1 MILGTYQLILIL
13 MADGLKKR
21 NSIYAMMVLL
31 FITKILGFLK
41 LRIIA
46 QLFGASHELDIF
58 WAAFTIPD
66 ALFMIVIA
74 GSLNAAI
81 IPLFSSVFKSEGEK
95 ELNKF
100 FLNLMIAIS
109 SLVMFIALI
118 LFVFAPQISQFLIS
132 SDLFQNISNFNN
144 RITPNDMELFVKLT
158 RIMMISPVLLGISTI
173 VTGYLQ
179 SRKQFFVT
187 SLAPLIYN
195 IAMVLGPI
203 FFVSI
208 LKMDVTGIALSAL
221 LGSFLHF
228 SIQIPPLKKYFSEKI
243 KFSILG
249 LVNALKD
256 TQIWRALKLALPK
269 MFSTFG
275 EQVNVIVNTMISF
288 SLKAGALS
296 AYKFALS
303 LYLFPVNIIGSAIA
317 QSILPELSESADD
330 PQEFKKILNKS
341 LQQALFLVLPL
352 VGILLILRLPIVRL
366 VYGVGEFDW
375 TATLLT
381 AWCLVLLSVAIIG
394 QTLSQ
399 LLLRA
404 FYALKSTWLPFFAL
418 GVGILV
424 NITFAFLL
432 TNFLSHYFDWRPILQ
447 QIGSQISSANG
458 NGLLEVLKSFLGDIV
473 KWCATRGESDM
484 AVGGLSLSL
493 SIAAFVEVVI
503 LMTMLNRKI
512 KVFSFR
518 ETISPM
524 IVKFINVALMSFG
537 MYLVFRLFDFK
548 LDTTRTV
555 SIIILTIATSFYGV
569 LSYWLGSKVLGIKEI
584 DFYED
589 KVIYYWKKIFKKF

>member
-228 SIQIPPLKKYFSEKI
+228 TIQIPPLKKYFSEKI

>member
-66 ALFMIVIA
+66 ALFMIIVA

-132 SDLFQNISNFNN
+132 SDLFQNMSGVNN
-144 RITPNDMELFVKLT
+144 RITANDLDLFVKLT
-158 RIMMISPVLLGISTI
+158 RIMMLSPVLLGISTI
-173 VTGYLQ
+173 ITGYLQ
-179 SRKQFFVT
+179 ARKQFFVT

-203 FFVSI
+203 FFVST

-228 SIQIPPLKKYFSEKI
+228 TIQIPPLKKYFSEKI
-243 KFSILG
+243 KFSITG
-249 LVNALKD
+249 LINALKD
-256 TQIWRALKLALPK
+256 TKIWRALKLALPK
-269 MFSTFG
+269 IFSTLG
-275 EQVNVIVNTMISF
+275 EQINVIVNTMISF
-288 SLKAGALS
+288 SLRAGALS

-317 QSILPELSESADD
+317 QSILPELSESADEPD
-330 PQEFKKILNKS
+330 EFKNILNKS
-341 LQQALFLVLPL
+341 LQQALFLVLPV

-404 FYALKSTWLPFFAL
+404 FYALKSTWQPFFAS

-424 NITFAFLL
+424 NIVCAFLL
-432 TNFLSHYFDWRPILQ
+432 TNFFSHYFDWRPIFQ
-447 QIGSQISSANG
+447 QFVSQVSSANG
-458 NGLLEVLKSFLGDIV
+458 NGILEVLGSFLGDIV
-473 KWCATRGESDM
+473 KWCTSRGDSDM

-493 SIAAFVEVVI
+493 SISAFVEVAI
-503 LMTMLNRKI
+503 LMAMLNKKI
-512 KVFSFR
+512 KSFSFK

-524 IVKFINVALMSFG
+524 LVKFVNVGLMSFG

-555 SIIILTIATSFYGV
+555 SIIILTIVTSLYGV
-569 LSYWLGSKVLGIKEI
+569 LSYWLGSKVLGIKEA
-584 DFYED
+584 DFYEE
-589 KVIYYWKKIFKKF
+589 KVVYYWKRIFKKF

>member
-118 LFVFAPQISQFLIS
+118 LFVFAPEISQFLIS
-132 SDLFQNISNFNN
+132 SDLFQNMSNFNN

-228 SIQIPPLKKYFSEKI
+228 TIQIPPLKKYFSEKI

-317 QSILPELSESADD
+317 QSILPELSESADE

-473 KWCATRGESDM
+473 KWCTTRGESDM

-503 LMTMLNRKI
+503 LMIMLNRKI

>member
-132 SDLFQNISNFNN
+132 SDLFQNMSNFNN

-228 SIQIPPLKKYFSEKI
+228 TIQIPPLKKYFSEKI

-249 LVNALKD
+249 LINALKD
-256 TQIWRALKLALPK
+256 TQIWRAL
-269 MFSTFG
+269 
-275 EQVNVIVNTMISF
+275 
-288 SLKAGALS
+288 
-296 AYKFALS
+296 
-303 LYLFPVNIIGSAIA
+303 
-317 QSILPELSESADD
+317 
-330 PQEFKKILNKS
+330 
-341 LQQALFLVLPL
+341 
-352 VGILLILRLPIVRL
+352 
-366 VYGVGEFDW
+366 
-375 TATLLT
+375 
-381 AWCLVLLSVAIIG
+381 
-394 QTLSQ
+394 
-399 LLLRA
+399 
-404 FYALKSTWLPFFAL
+404 
-418 GVGILV
+418 
-424 NITFAFLL
+424 
-432 TNFLSHYFDWRPILQ
+432 
-447 QIGSQISSANG
+447 
-458 NGLLEVLKSFLGDIV
+458 
-473 KWCATRGESDM
+473 
-484 AVGGLSLSL
+484 
-493 SIAAFVEVVI
+493 
-503 LMTMLNRKI
+503 
-512 KVFSFR
+512 
-518 ETISPM
+518 
-524 IVKFINVALMSFG
+524 
-537 MYLVFRLFDFK
+537 
-548 LDTTRTV
+548 
-555 SIIILTIATSFYGV
+555 
-569 LSYWLGSKVLGIKEI
+569 
-584 DFYED
+584 
-589 KVIYYWKKIFKKF
+589 

>member
-1 MILGTYQLILIL
+1 

-132 SDLFQNISNFNN
+132 SDLFQNMSNFNN

-317 QSILPELSESADD
+317 QSILPELSESADE

>member
-1 MILGTYQLILIL
+1 

-228 SIQIPPLKKYFSEKI
+228 TIQIPPLKKYFSEKI

>member
-1 MILGTYQLILIL
+1 

-317 QSILPELSESADD
+317 QSILPELSESADN